1 MRNKNVSSLIVVDD
15 NKPVGIIIERD
26 SVEKLYVNDT
36 SGGEQ
41 LIKDLMSFPLVT
53 ADARLSVEIAADK
66 MIQNKIN
73 NKMIRHS
80 LVVQDDDIKKPLSII
95 TSTDFVTYLKSCIIQ
110 MD

>member
-26 SVEKLYVNDT
+26 SVKKLYVNDT

-66 MIQNKIN
+66 MIQNKV
-73 NKMIRHS
+73 RHS